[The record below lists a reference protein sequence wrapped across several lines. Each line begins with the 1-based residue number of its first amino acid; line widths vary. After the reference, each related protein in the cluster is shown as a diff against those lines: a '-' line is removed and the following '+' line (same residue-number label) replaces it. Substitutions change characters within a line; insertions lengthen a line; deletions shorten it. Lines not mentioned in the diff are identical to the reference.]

1 MGQTQTAGELIAGSL
16 SAQTTTRHFRI
27 NLPLEQVRA
36 GIARKYSSF
45 VALSGKRLNITP
57 ELRNAV
63 SVAAQ
68 WLVNG
73 TTGGLKIMGTCGT
86 GKTTLLRA
94 MECVI
99 NEYAGRQSRENMYS
113 LCSFA
118 ASEIADKFRNNEA
131 GCDNFYNFRL
141 VAIDD
146 LGVEPVV
153 VKHYGNEI
161 MPLVDIIH
169 RRANDNKMT
178 IIVTNIDKDSILE
191 RYGPRVYD
199 RMRDMTTI
207 LLNGDS
213 NRGGCNG

>member
-1 MGQTQTAGELIAGSL
+1 
-16 SAQTTTRHFRI
+16 
-27 NLPLEQVRA
+27 
-36 GIARKYSSF
+36 
-45 VALSGKRLNITP
+45 
-57 ELRNAV
+57 
-63 SVAAQ
+63 
-68 WLVNG
+68 
-73 TTGGLKIMGTCGT
+73 MGTCGT

-99 NEYAGRQSRENMYS
+99 NEYATRQSHKNMYS

-118 ASEIADKFRNNEA
+118 ASEIADKFRNNED

-141 VAIDD
+141 IAIDD

-169 RRANDNKMT
+169 RRANDNKLT

-207 LLNGDS
+207 LLNGES